1 MQKFVTNSE
10 LPRLSDK
17 GFDVIDLPQNIF
29 MYLQELYVLL
39 LPHTKPELGLEDVI
53 QSNKVDVA
61 SEIMSLDKVPTLK
74 QLIHDMIQPIME
86 EWIGYQEEI
95 EPIFFYGIRSYKN
108 GAVLKSHKDSVAT
121 HHVSGIIIVDY
132 QGKNWPLDI
141 QDHDGKWHKVY
152 AEPGQMIL
160 YESAICEHGRVDP
173 FHGEFFRNCYIHY
186 KLKNYEYLA

>member
-86 EWIGYQEEI
+86 E
-95 EPIFFYGIRSYKN
+95 
-108 GAVLKSHKDSVAT
+108 
-121 HHVSGIIIVDY
+121 
-132 QGKNWPLDI
+132 
-141 QDHDGKWHKVY
+141 
-152 AEPGQMIL
+152 
-160 YESAICEHGRVDP
+160 
-173 FHGEFFRNCYIHY
+173 
-186 KLKNYEYLA
+186 